1 MGQHTGD
8 QFSPGTATKFDVVMT
23 EPVRP
28 TISIALCTYNG
39 ETYLP
44 TQWQSLLDQHQY
56 PDEVVI
62 CDDCSTDGT
71 IALLRQLAAEAPFP
85 VRILENS
92 AQLGY
97 NKNFERALSECTG
110 ELIFICDQ
118 DDYWFP
124 EKISAM
130 TAYMTAHPT
139 LQLAFCD
146 AWVTDENLEGRQI
159 RFWERVNFDANVR
172 QRWNDGETMEV
183 MLDGNRVMG
192 CASVLRRSFLKTVLP
207 IPEAIPGYIY
217 DGWLALVGAADN
229 TIAFIDQPLQL
240 YRTHMQQQVGV
251 REQPPQEQVRVR
263 DRFGRDRAK
272 KLAPLQKK
280 KDQLDTIHQ
289 LLSARVA
296 LNSPGLVQLR
306 RRLAHFT
313 MRSCLPQNRLARLI
327 PVLTGLSLG
336 NYNRYAEA
344 AANWYAPYLAAFGD
358 LFE

>member
-1 MGQHTGD
+1 
-8 QFSPGTATKFDVVMT
+8 MT

-44 TQWQSLLDQHQY
+44 TQWQSLLDQQQY

-62 CDDCSTDGT
+62 CDDRSTDKT
-71 IALLRQLAAEAPFP
+71 VALLRQLAAEAPFP

-92 AQLGY
+92 TQLGY

-124 EKISAM
+124 EKISTM
-130 TAYMTAHPT
+130 TAYMMERPN

-146 AWVTDENLEGRQI
+146 AWVTDDDLEGRQI
-159 RFWERVNFDANVR
+159 RFWERVNFDADVR

-192 CASVLRRSFLKTVLP
+192 CASVLRRSFLQTVLP
-207 IPEAIPGYIY
+207 IPEDIPGYIY
-217 DGWLALVGAADN
+217 DGWLALVGASNN
-229 TIAFIDQPLQL
+229 TVAFVDSPLQL
-240 YRTHMQQQVGV
+240 YRTHTQQQVGV
-251 REQPPQEQVRVR
+251 REQPPQTRVRVR
-263 DRFGRDRAK
+263 DRFVRDRTK

-280 KDQLDTIHQ
+280 KEQLDTIYQ
-289 LLSARVA
+289 LLSARVSRD
-296 LNSPGLVQLR
+296 SPGLLQLR
-306 RRLAHFT
+306 RRLEHFT
-313 MRSCLPQNRLARLI
+313 MRSCLPENRLARVTPI
-327 PVLTGLSLG
+327 LTGLNHG
-336 NYNRYAEA
+336 NYKRYAEA

>member
-1 MGQHTGD
+1 
-8 QFSPGTATKFDVVMT
+8 MT

-44 TQWQSLLDQHQY
+44 TQWQSLLDQQQY
-56 PDEVVI
+56 PDEIVI
-62 CDDCSTDGT
+62 CDDRSTDGT
-71 IALLRQLAAEAPFP
+71 VALLRQLAAEAPFP
-85 VRILENS
+85 VRILENQT
-92 AQLGY
+92 QLGY
-97 NKNFERALSECTG
+97 NKNFEQALSECTG
-110 ELIFICDQ
+110 DLIFICDQ

-124 EKISAM
+124 EKINAM
-130 TAYMTAHPT
+130 TSYMVDRPA

-146 AWVTDENLEGRQI
+146 AWVTDEELKGRQI

-240 YRTHMQQQVGV
+240 YRTHVQQQVGV
-251 REQPPQEQVRVR
+251 REQPPLEQIRVR
-263 DRFGRDRAK
+263 DRFGRDRSK
-272 KLAPLQKK
+272 KLAPLLKK
-280 KDQLDTIHQ
+280 KEQLDAINQ

-296 LNSPGLVQLR
+296 RNAPGLVQLR

-313 MRSCLPQNRLARLI
+313 MRSCLPQNRFARLVPI
-327 PVLTGLSLG
+327 LTGLSHG